1 MADKRVV
8 LGKLANNDYGLQIS
22 KAGSD
27 VIDDSISSKD
37 YLFNS
42 EVYRA
47 GVIRSNSTYTTMTT
61 SGVDLP
67 TTEDSGGTAYIPAF
81 IISEKGV
88 FNPQATFD
96 EYYGSAFSGGGRAA
110 TLISCL
116 STAAG
121 GGLFQFSL
129 NASGTT
135 KNKVIPYEA
144 DVEGMTDPRPG
155 EGGTYPFFTARSRTS
170 SDGDVK
176 IVMLG
181 IPCQFGKMTNDT
193 TLFGT
198 SVLTGSAVSG
208 GGGSSGGGG
217 VVSAPTISSI
227 SRTARNNS
235 NDTVYVNASSGT
247 NNSGTI
253 TYTQSTVDSASGLT
267 FVSSASFTQ
276 PRNSTRYYFAK
287 QGNLISDTGG
297 GGNTSHIYV
306 STAVDST
313 PNAFSF
319 TPVLNAGLNSTN
331 TSNTITIAGLG
342 DGDTATVSLSGTAGS
357 KQYSK
362 NGGSYTSSSGT
373 AQNGDTFAVRGTAS
387 GSYSSTVT
395 VILTVGGVSGTYS
408 ISTQG
413 VPADTTPD
421 AFNFTDQSNLNLNTL
436 IYSNT
441 VTISGI
447 NQTVSVSAT
456 NGAQFSINGGSYVT
470 SGSISNGQT
479 LRIRLTSSGS
489 YNTTTSTTVTVGG
502 TSDVWS
508 ITTRSAVVAS
518 PPTAL
523 TLTQT
528 TNTAA
533 SSQTVTATA
542 SGGSGTPQVSN
553 DGSNWQSNGYSF
565 SQSRT
570 GTAVTYYARNAGEVN
585 SSSITATKV
594 VPPVVTLSGIGN
606 FTGRSAAGENNTYA
620 PTAQRAGGNYNTYA
634 SYWGTTTTSIS
645 NNSGGW
651 LSSTITNSSLG
662 YFNLTSQSNPSTSSR
677 TATVTYTTSTQFGY
691 SHTMTFTFQQDGQVA
706 DTTPNQFTFTDYTNA
721 TVNTTYNS
729 SVTITGINTAVTAV
743 YTGDANGSFSTD
755 NSTFNQS
762 NKTVN
767 NGDTIYLRLPSSA
780 SASTTRTATITIGS
794 ISDTMTVTTAAPVDS
809 TPDAFSFTDVT
820 GADILSIYSDTV
832 TITGINTSVT
842 ATITTTDGAIFKV
855 NNGTANTSSKTVV
868 NNDTI
873 TISIAT
879 TADSFTLH
887 EATITVGGVSDTF
900 SVTTGSSGGEEP

>member
-1 MADKRVV
+1 MPDKRVA
-8 LGKLANNDYGLQIS
+8 LGKLANNNYGLQIS

-27 VIDDSISSKD
+27 VIDDTINTRD
-37 YLFNS
+37 LLFNS
-42 EVYRA
+42 LDTYRS
-47 GVIRSNSTYTTMTT
+47 GVIVSDTTISGTMSS
-61 SGVDLP
+61 SGVALV
-67 TTEDSGGTAYIPAF
+67 TTADSNGTAYIPAYQ
-81 IISEKGV
+81 IIEKGV
-88 FNPQATFD
+88 KSNFTEFQETTNLSFAGIQHTLEATVA
-96 EYYGSAFSGGGRAA
+96 GALPTS
-110 TLISCL
+110 
-116 STAAG
+116 AG
-121 GGLFQFSL
+121 GGLFELSL
-129 NASGTT
+129 DGSGSTLNLVRPT
-135 KNKVIPYEA
+135 LFDITEVENPTGSVNGNYPYIE
-144 DVEGMTDPRPG
+144 
-155 EGGTYPFFTARSRTS
+155 YRSRGS
-170 SDGDVK
+170 SDGDVE
-176 IVMLG
+176 ILMLRS
-181 IPCQFGKMTNDT
+181 PCQYGKMTNNAA
-193 TLFGT
+193 LFGN
-198 SVLTGSAVSG
+198 SELTPSTTG
-208 GGGSSGGGG
+208 GGGSGGAGG
-217 VVSAPTISSI
+217 VSAPADPTVTLSS
-227 SRTARNNS
+227 RNNT
-235 NDTVYVNASSGT
+235 NDTLVVSSSSGSG
-247 NNSGTI
+247 NSGTI
-253 TYTQSTVDSASGLT
+253 TFAQTSTNVTPTSGFT
-267 FVSSASFTQ
+267 TTTTYTQ
-276 PRNSTRYYFAK
+276 PRNSTRYYWAS
-287 QGNLISDTGG
+287 QSSIISGS
-297 GGNTSHIYV
+297 TSFV
-306 STAVDST
+306 SPAVDST

-319 TPVLNAGLNSTN
+319 TPVLNASLNSTN
-331 TSNTITIAGLG
+331 TSNTITISGMG
-342 DGDTATVSLSGTAGS
+342 TGDTATVSLSGTAGS

-373 AQNGDTFAVRGTAS
+373 AQNGETFAVRGTAS
-387 GSYSSTVT
+387 ASYASTVT
-395 VILTVGGVSGTYS
+395 VILTVGGISGTYS

-413 VPADTTPD
+413 VPVDTTPNP
-421 AFNFTDQSNLNLNTL
+421 FSFTDQSNLNLNTL

-479 LRIRLTSSGS
+479 LRVRLTSSGS
-489 YNTTTSTTVTVGG
+489 YNTAVSTIVTVGG

-620 PTAQRAGGNYNTYA
+620 PTPQRAGGNYNTYA

-767 NGDTIYLRLPSSA
+767 NGDTIYLRLPSA
-780 SASTTRTATITIGS
+780 PSASTTRTATITIGS

-873 TISIAT
+873 TVSIAT
-879 TADSFTLH
+879 TSDSFTLH
-887 EATITVGGVSDTF
+887 QATITVGGVSDTF
-900 SVTTGSSGGEEP
+900 SVTTGSSGGFEP

>member
-8 LGKLANNDYGLQIS
+8 LGKLANNNYGLQIS

-81 IISEKGV
+81 IISEKGA
-88 FNPQATFD
+88 FYPQARFD
-96 EYYGSAFSGGGRAA
+96 EQYGSGGASGGNIRGRF
-110 TLISCL
+110 INCL
-116 STAAG
+116 NTAAG

-135 KNKVIPYEA
+135 KNKVIPYFV
-144 DVEGMTDPRPG
+144 DVDGMTDPRPG
-155 EGGTYPFFTARSRTS
+155 EGSGTYPFLVARSRSS
-170 SDGDVK
+170 SDGNVK
-176 IVMLG
+176 IQMLG
-181 IPCQFGKMTNDT
+181 IPCQFGKMTNNT
-193 TLFGT
+193 TLFGN
-198 SVLTGSAVSG
+198 SVLVGTNTGE
-208 GGGSSGGGG
+208 GGSSGGGTAT
-217 VVSAPTISSI
+217 APTISGTT
-227 SRTARNNS
+227 RTARNNT
-235 NDTVYVNASSGT
+235 NDTIAVTAVSGT

-253 TYTQSTVDSASGLT
+253 TYAQSTTNSPAGLT
-267 FVSSASFTQ
+267 FQSSNSFSQ
-276 PRNSTRYYFAK
+276 PRGTTRYYFAK
-287 QGNLISDTGG
+287 QSNLVSGTTGTNHIHISA
-297 GGNTSHIYV
+297 
-306 STAVDST
+306 AVDST
-313 PNAFSF
+313 PNSFSF
-319 TPVLNAGLNSTN
+319 TPVLNASLNSTN

-373 AQNGDTFAVRGTAS
+373 AQNGDTFALQGTAS
-387 GSYSSTVT
+387 ASYNDTVT

-408 ISTQG
+408 ISTGG

-479 LRIRLTSSGS
+479 LRVRLTSSGS
-489 YNTTTSTTVTVGG
+489 YSTTTSTTVTVGG
-502 TSDVWS
+502 TSDIWS

-606 FTGRSAAGENNTYA
+606 FTAISAAGENNSYNVD
-620 PTAQRAGGNYNTYA
+620 PQRAGGNYNTYA

-691 SHTMTFTFQQDGQVA
+691 SHTMTFTYQQDGQVA
-706 DTTPNQFTFTDYTNA
+706 DTTPNQFTFTDYPNA

-767 NGDTIYLRLPSSA
+767 NGDTIYLRLPSA
-780 SASTTRTATITIGS
+780 PSASTTRTATITIGS

-855 NNGTANTSSKTVV
+855 NNGTADTSSKTVV

-873 TISIAT
+873 TVSIAT
-879 TADSFTLH
+879 SSDSFTLH

-900 SVTTGSSGGEEP
+900 SVTTGAGGGEEP